1 MRILAL
7 CSAAALFAALHAAQA
22 PSLDGRT
29 IAVAF
34 TDGQGKAQDKDELVF
49 AKGTLALPALDKRYH
64 FAAAPCTV
72 TTEPKGTAFTATLTS
87 QEHGRIVIAG
97 TIAGGTATGTRTW
110 LKNDKDPIV
119 HAFTGS
125 VARP

>member
-1 MRILAL
+1 MRILVFCLAL
-7 CSAAALFAALHAAQA
+7 VATLHAAQA

-34 TDGQGKAQDKDELVF
+34 TDERGKAQDTDELVF
-49 AKGTLALPALDKRYH
+49 AKGALALPALDKRYH

-72 TTEPKGTAFTATLTS
+72 TRDAKGAAFTATLTS
-87 QEHGRIVIAG
+87 EEHGRIVIAG

-125 VARP
+125 TVKP